1 MKHNKVIH
9 FQHVRFDLN
18 CILPRVWWPFPSTW
32 EQACVLFKKHFVIS
46 QRTISFVWLWDV
58 SVSRPGR
65 SGLSSELKS
74 LEEQVWCVHQGKA
87 KPSLPRKSFLRVKA
101 TFLVENPSIWVCF
114 TIFLFIR
121 FILFLPKYNRSDI
134 LLSVQHVKMYVM
146 LLCYWWC

>member
-87 KPSLPRKSFLRVKA
+87 KPSLPRKRGEIVYIWVLCIKP
-101 TFLVENPSIWVCF
+101 ENNNSLCRGGMLDESVCF
-114 TIFLFIR
+114 TIL
-121 FILFLPKYNRSDI
+121 LTLPA
-134 LLSVQHVKMYVM
+134 LLPTIKNNHR
-146 LLCYWWC
+146 L